1 MEFAIEEVKSSSVHF
16 PVNGRNLFETFVGI
30 GDHGRANLF
39 DSYAHRIAFGPKN
52 PWQSQSKT
60 FLAIIMRIASE
71 TGFAKL
77 QDVID
82 SLSFEALR
90 AHIANPSIT
99 SETRLMLG
107 NYTKTVLGY
116 DNDQSFQMLAKTFH
130 DYVAK
135 PLREF
140 LMAVSHGGD
149 QIVSDIAACSVDW
162 KAICGSQYR
171 ARLASGSR

>member
-1 MEFAIEEVKSSSVHF
+1 MEISIEKARSPIVDFSGKQHNVFDAFVLLGET
-16 PVNGRNLFETFVGI
+16 GRSELFE
-30 GDHGRANLF
+30 
-39 DSYAHRIAFGPKN
+39 SYAQRIKFGAKN
-52 PWQSQSKT
+52 PWQSQSHT
-60 FLAIIMRIASE
+60 FLTIIMRVASE
-71 TGFAKL
+71 TGIAKL

-99 SETRLMLG
+99 SETRYMLCD
-107 NYTKTVLGY
+107 YTKTVLGF
-116 DNDQSFQMLAKTFH
+116 DADQSRQMLAKTFH

-140 LMAVSHGGD
+140 LTAVSHGGD
-149 QIVSDIAACSVDW
+149 QIVADIAECSVDW

-171 ARLASGSR
+171 ARMAASLR